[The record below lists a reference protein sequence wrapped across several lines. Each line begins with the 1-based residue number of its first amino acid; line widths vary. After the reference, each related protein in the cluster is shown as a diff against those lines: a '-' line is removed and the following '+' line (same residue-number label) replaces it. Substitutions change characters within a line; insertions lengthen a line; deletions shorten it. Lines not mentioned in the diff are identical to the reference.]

1 MNIYIHTVTDQQVRM
16 LEPKFEPRAD
26 HNPTYCTR
34 RAACN
39 ARGSCACVGVRRS
52 PQLHPQPP
60 RRHGNGSF
68 RMHDRVDDAT
78 RDVGFADD
86 DARLT

>member
-1 MNIYIHTVTDQQVRM
+1 MNIYIHTVTDQQARM
-16 LEPKFEPRAD
+16 LEPKFAPLAD

-39 ARGSCACVGVRRS
+39 ERGSCARVGVRHN
-52 PQLHPQPP
+52 PQLHPQAP
-60 RRHGNGSF
+60 RRHGNGCV
-68 RMHDRVDDAT
+68 RMHDRVDDAARRRRFT
-78 RDVGFADD
+78 DA